1 LEYKGI
7 ITDKRGEGNVWAA
20 SNDAKFLT
28 SSSSSAHIPY
38 YVGIL
43 DNFIIGKTK
52 ERRGEG
58 R

>member
-1 LEYKGI
+1 LEHKGI
-7 ITDKRGEGNVWAA
+7 ITDKRGEGNVGAA

-28 SSSSSAHIPY
+28 SSWSSAHILY
-38 YVGIL
+38 YVWIL